1 MPPRRNRKGH
11 LARCR
16 VALFVCTSA
25 PWPHRPSWRLTG
37 CTPRQRVITHAP
49 RAAASP
55 RTPLAPCRILGY
67 SSGCQVTTPRDTGER
82 RGASMNTIGALAQE
96 LNISALDVEV
106 IVDQIIAIDGH
117 EAVIAR
123 EIPIH
128 NGSNRLIGYE
138 VVLTDEAAEAVREA
152 AEALREQLA

>member
-1 MPPRRNRKGH
+1 
-11 LARCR
+11 
-16 VALFVCTSA
+16 
-25 PWPHRPSWRLTG
+25 
-37 CTPRQRVITHAP
+37 
-49 RAAASP
+49 
-55 RTPLAPCRILGY
+55 
-67 SSGCQVTTPRDTGER
+67 
-82 RGASMNTIGALAQE
+82 MNTISALAQE

-123 EIPIH
+123 EVPVH

-138 VVLTDEAAEAVREA
+138 VVLTDEAAEVVREA

>member
-1 MPPRRNRKGH
+1 
-11 LARCR
+11 
-16 VALFVCTSA
+16 
-25 PWPHRPSWRLTG
+25 
-37 CTPRQRVITHAP
+37 
-49 RAAASP
+49 
-55 RTPLAPCRILGY
+55 
-67 SSGCQVTTPRDTGER
+67 
-82 RGASMNTIGALAQE
+82 MNTISALAQE

-123 EIPIH
+123 EIPIY

-138 VVLTDEAAEAVREA
+138 VALTDEAAEVVREA